1 MINKIGSANITKK
14 YQTVS
19 VVIVNWNRFEDTCEC
34 IDSLLAQKGVSLK
47 ITCVDNGSSD
57 NSGSRLRDKYDQIQL
72 LQLNRNLG
80 FAGGYNLGIK
90 EALKQNTDY
99 ILIINNDTV
108 ADEWMV
114 SKLLSEIQANNIGI
128 DAPLI
133 YYFENPSRIWSS
145 GGYINKQLLIPLNS
159 HHTNENLSH
168 PVERTF
174 ISGCCYLMKKDLI
187 EQVGLFDE
195 SFFLFKEN

>member
-90 EALKQNTDY
+90 EALKQNTDNN
-99 ILIINNDTV
+99 LIINNT
-108 ADEWMV
+108 
-114 SKLLSEIQANNIGI
+114 I
-128 DAPLI
+128 
-133 YYFENPSRIWSS
+133 
-145 GGYINKQLLIPLNS
+145 
-159 HHTNENLSH
+159 
-168 PVERTF
+168 
-174 ISGCCYLMKKDLI
+174 
-187 EQVGLFDE
+187 
-195 SFFLFKEN
+195 